1 MEEENNN
8 NEISEEID
16 ESFNFNE
23 SFNFFDNNGQNK
35 TIYSNEEI
43 SEIPAEITESPS
55 LKSAPE
61 IIKTLV
67 SQNLLSD
74 NLDLET
80 TLDKLPF

>member
-1 MEEENNN
+1 MAEEENGN
-8 NEISEEID
+8 NEISEEI
-16 ESFNFNE
+16 NK

-43 SEIPAEITESPS
+43 SEIPAENAESP
-55 LKSAPE
+55 APKQGQE

-74 NLDLET
+74 NLDLEA

>member
-1 MEEENNN
+1 MTEEENNN
-8 NEISEEID
+8 NEISEKI
-16 ESFNFNE
+16 NR
-23 SFNFFDNNGQNK
+23 SFNFFDDNEEDK
-35 TIYSNEEI
+35 IIYNNEEI
-43 SEIPAEITESPS
+43 SEIPTEKTKSPAP
-55 LKSAPE
+55 KSTPE

>member
-1 MEEENNN
+1 MIEEENNN
-8 NEISEEID
+8 KI
-16 ESFNFNE
+16 
-23 SFNFFDNNGQNK
+23 
-35 TIYSNEEI
+35 IYSDEEMF
-43 SEIPAEITESPS
+43 ENPAENIESPA
-55 LKSAPE
+55 LKPYPE